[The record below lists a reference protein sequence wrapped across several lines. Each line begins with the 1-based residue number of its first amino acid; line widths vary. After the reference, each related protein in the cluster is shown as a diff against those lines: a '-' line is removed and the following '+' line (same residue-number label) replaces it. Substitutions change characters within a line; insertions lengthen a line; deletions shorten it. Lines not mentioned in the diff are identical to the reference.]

1 MKLKALAVA
10 CAMACAAQAYAVTP
24 STTPDVQL
32 FLSGSSALQN
42 AIGQIHLD
50 MCQTNTIDEM
60 WDGTAAAPSGSNYR
74 AYFCTFK
81 STATTTSGI
90 TIPASLQGKNVLL
103 YNTAAGGSI
112 KGINPI
118 ANALPVTRLDIT
130 TCVVTSPAKSDAI
143 TGQTQVYACPGT
155 VTTAVPD
162 AGVSDTE
169 PALFTGMNL
178 AYPASISP
186 VSARVPAAGN
196 AALTATQLKNLT
208 QTTALGQPMGIVT
221 TSNINATPGALSL
234 SKAQISSLMSGNT
247 LTWTTVLGTTLP
259 STTIGTGTTAVTYPA
274 VDSVVVCRRQPG
286 SGTQSAINAAIFGFP
301 CSSSYTSPADDSFTS
316 ATLGSTIPAAAGS
329 YIVIENS
336 SSGAVLTCL
345 DNVQAGTMANAVGK
359 QAIDVTSGA
368 LVALGAPNS
377 VVLPVGGIGIGVLGF
392 DKVPGASDTVNQ
404 VAINGVAPTLA
415 NAVTGAFDIMVEN
428 SFQIRAAATV
438 AGSGAALAGLS
449 ANGAPA
455 AVVAGTT
462 SIPKLVSP
470 ALDFYNIFVAS
481 AGNPVTLGTAGHV
494 VPGVAALTENGNVAP
509 ATFTASNPVMRV
521 GNGGNTCTPLY
532 QMQ

>member
-1 MKLKALAVA
+1 MKMTKIATACALAFA
-10 CAMACAAQAYAVTP
+10 SQAYAVTP

-50 MCQTNTIDEM
+50 MCQPNTIDEM
-60 WDGTAAAPSGSNYR
+60 WDGTGAVPSGSNYR

-81 STATTTSGI
+81 STTTTTSGI
-90 TIPASLQGKNVLL
+90 TIPAALLGKNVLL

-130 TCVVTSPAKSDAI
+130 TCILSVPAKSDAV
-143 TGQTQVYACPGT
+143 TGQTQVYSCPGT

-169 PALFTGMNL
+169 PSLFTGVNL
-178 AYPASISP
+178 SYPASILAIGS
-186 VSARVPAAGN
+186 RTPAAGN
-196 AALTATQLKNLT
+196 AALTATQLANLNR
-208 QTTALGQPMGIVT
+208 TTALGQPMGIVT
-221 TSNINATPGALSL
+221 TSNINSVPGALSL
-234 SKAQISSLMSGNT
+234 SKAQISSLMSGTT
-247 LTWTTVLGTTLP
+247 LSWATVLGTVP
-259 STTIGTGTTAVTYPA
+259 STL

-301 CSSSYTSPADDSFTS
+301 CSSSQTAAADDSLTT
-316 ATLGSTIPAAAGS
+316 ATLGSTTAATAGN

-368 LVALGAPNS
+368 LVALGAVNS
-377 VVLPVGGIGIGVLGF
+377 VVLPVGGIGIGLLGF
-392 DKVPGASDTVNQ
+392 DKIPATTDTVNQ

-415 NAVTGAFDIMVEN
+415 SAITGAFDIMVEN
-428 SFQIRAAATV
+428 SFQIRANPTV
-438 AGSGAALAGLS
+438 AGPGAALAGLA

-470 ALDFYNIFVAS
+470 ALDFYTIFVAS

-494 VPGVAALTENGNVAP
+494 VPGVAALSENGYVAP
-509 ATFTASNPVMRV
+509 TTFNPANPVMRV
-521 GNGGNTCTPLY
+521 GNGGNTCTPL
-532 QMQ
+532 QQLQ